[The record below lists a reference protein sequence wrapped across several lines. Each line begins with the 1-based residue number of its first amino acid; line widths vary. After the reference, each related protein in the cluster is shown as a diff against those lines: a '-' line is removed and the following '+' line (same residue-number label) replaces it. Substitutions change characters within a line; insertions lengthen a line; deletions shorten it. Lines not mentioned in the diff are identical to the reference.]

1 MRSDNATPGQR
12 QLPTFISDAR
22 QKQIVD
28 TTIETLAEVGYGR
41 ASLAE
46 IAKRAGISKSVILY
60 HFKGGKDELLEKVV
74 EDIYARGFQE
84 AFPQVAAE
92 PTFGGM
98 LRRSIE
104 GNVRWIAA
112 HPRWIAA
119 LSEIF
124 SNFRREDGSPRYS
137 FADNEPIIEGLEMI
151 LREGQKAG
159 EFRDFPTRPMALTIR
174 AAIDQIPAV
183 LEGFP
188 GIDPDAYAVDLADVF
203 DAATRRTY
211 SPVS

>member
-1 MRSDNATPGQR
+1 MRSENATPGQR
-12 QLPTFISDAR
+12 AVPTFISDAR

-28 TTIETLAEVGYGR
+28 CAIEALAEVGYGR

-46 IAKRAGISKSVILY
+46 IAKRAGVSKGVILY
-60 HFKGGKDELLEKVV
+60 HFKDKDSLMERVV

-84 AFPQVAAE
+84 QFPQVAVE
-92 PTFGGM
+92 PTFRGM

-104 GNVRWIAA
+104 TNIRWIIA
-112 HPRWIAA
+112 HPQWIAA

-137 FADNEPIIEGLEMI
+137 FADNAPIIEGLEMI
-151 LREGQKAG
+151 LLEGQKRG
-159 EFRDFPTRPMALTIR
+159 EFRQFPTRPMALTIR
-174 AAIDQIPAV
+174 AAIDQLPAV

-188 GIDPDAYAVDLADVF
+188 DVDPDAYAVHLADIF
-203 DAATRRTY
+203 DAATRQRD
-211 SPVS
+211 

>member
-12 QLPTFISDAR
+12 AVPTFISDAR

-28 TTIETLAEVGYGR
+28 CAVEALAEVGYGR

-46 IAKRAGISKSVILY
+46 IAKRAGISKGVILY
-60 HFKGGKDELLEKVV
+60 HFKDKESLLETVV

-84 AFPQVAAE
+84 NFPQTAAE
-92 PTFGGM
+92 PTFRGM

-104 GNVRWIAA
+104 TNVRWIVA
-112 HPRWIAA
+112 HPQWIAA

-124 SNFRREDGSPRYS
+124 SNFRRDDGSPRYS
-137 FADNEPIIEGLEMI
+137 FADNAPIIEGVEMI
-151 LREGQKAG
+151 LSQGQKSG

-174 AAIDQIPAV
+174 AAIDQVPAA

-188 GIDPDAYAVDLADVF
+188 NVDPDAYAVQLADIF
-203 DAATRRTY
+203 DAATRR
-211 SPVS
+211 P

>member
-1 MRSDNATPGQR
+1 MRSENATTGRR
-12 QLPTFISDAR
+12 QIPTFISDAR

-28 TTIETLAEVGYGR
+28 CAIETLAEVGYAR
-41 ASLAE
+41 TSLAE
-46 IAKRAGISKSVILY
+46 IARRAGISKSVILY

-84 AFPQVAAE
+84 NFPQVASE
-92 PTFGGM
+92 PTFRGM

-104 GNVRWIAA
+104 TNVRWIAA
-112 HPRWIAA
+112 HPQWIAA
-119 LSEIF
+119 LSAIF
-124 SNFRREDGSPRYS
+124 SGFRREDGTPRYS
-137 FADNEPIIEGLEMI
+137 FADNDAIIEGEEMI

-174 AAIDQIPAV
+174 AAIDQVAAV

-188 GIDPDAYAVDLADVF
+188 DIDPDRYAVELADIF
-203 DAATRRTY
+203 EAATRRV
-211 SPVS
+211 P